1 MSEAP
6 AEDGAE
12 RSASAPARSARLLAV
27 ASAAL
32 LSAAAILGLS
42 VVCREVPGSG
52 AAPELGGSLPGCRP
66 EPACAGGGPAPVV
79 LPLPASRR

>member
-1 MSEAP
+1 VSKAP

-12 RSASAPARSARLLAV
+12 RPASAPARSARLLAV

-42 VVCREVPGSG
+42 VVCHQAPGSG
-52 AAPELGGSLPGCRP
+52 AAPGLGEALPGCRP
-66 EPACAGGGPAPVV
+66 EPACAGDGPQPVI
-79 LPLPASRR
+79 LPLPGHER